1 MISRYNIT
9 MDTRLHDAGVAHAR
23 DVLFSDFSGLLT
35 TLLVQELRRTD
46 SQAGA
51 TLAPKAPTPTPA
63 QDEDTV
69 ARFAVAKAK
78 ATDAKRNRAKRAQL

>member
-1 MISRYNIT
+1 

-63 QDEDTV
+63 QAEDTV

-78 ATDAKRNRAKRAQL
+78 ATDAQRNRKKRAQP

>member
-51 TLAPKAPTPTPA
+51 TLAPKAPTPTDA
-63 QDEDTV
+63 GDFV
-69 ARFAVAKAK
+69 SRVAVAKAK
-78 ATDAKRNRAKRAQL
+78 ATDAKRNRTKRC